1 MTHSFWD
8 ELRSFLD
15 VMGES
20 YNVAP
25 TSQVPILRLNQ
36 GQREPVAARWGLIPS
51 WAKDE
56 KISYSTINAKAETV
70 HEKPAFRAAFRRKR
84 CVVLADGYYEWTGPK
99 GDKQPHYIRMAD
111 DRPLVF
117 FGLWENWRDIL
128 SCTII
133 TTEAN
138 GQLEHLHRRMPCI
151 TEVDSE
157 SIDLWLDSEFEDSD
171 FLKSLLKPVDNGVL
185 QSNPVSRY
193 VNKVGN
199 QGPKCLEPLG
209 AE

>member
-1 MTHSFWD
+1 
-8 ELRSFLD
+8 
-15 VMGES
+15 

-25 TSQVPILRLNQ
+25 TSQVPILRVNQ
-36 GQREPVAARWGLIPS
+36 GQREPVAARWGLIPP

-70 HEKPAFRAAFRRKR
+70 HEKPAFRAAFKRKR

-117 FGLWENWRDIL
+117 LGLWENWRDNI

-138 GQLEHLHRRMPCI
+138 PQLEHLHSRMPCI
-151 TEVDSE
+151 TAVDSD
-157 SIDLWLDSEFEDSD
+157 SIDLWLDPEFEDSSY
-171 FLKSLLKPVDNGVL
+171 LRSLLKPVGDGVL
-185 QSNPVSRY
+185 QSTKVSRY

-199 QGPKCLEPLG
+199 QGPECIEPLA